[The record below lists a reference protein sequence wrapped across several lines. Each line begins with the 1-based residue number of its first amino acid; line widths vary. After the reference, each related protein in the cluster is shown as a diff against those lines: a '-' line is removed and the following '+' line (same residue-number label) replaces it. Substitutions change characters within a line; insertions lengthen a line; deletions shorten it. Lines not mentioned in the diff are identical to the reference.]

1 MIAIFL
7 IWFWIERQFTVK
19 SVNVILRVT
28 YFIFKTLYISTL
40 SFCFLYYGRYL
51 SLVTNYYGWFIFDFL
66 TQVTRSSFSYFECN
80 CANSAFVDE
89 SAISSFKINRIIK
102 SCVLWY
108 FISIGISNRFLLLQY
123 KNYIML
129 LGNLNHFYSFHFLHM
144 HEYLLIKR
152 QKNWYN

>member
-51 SLVTNYYGWFIFDFL
+51 SLVTVLVTNYYGWFIFDFL

-89 SAISSFKINRIIK
+89 SANSSFTINRIIK
-102 SCVLWY
+102 SCVSCDVL
-108 FISIGISNRFLLLQY
+108 
-123 KNYIML
+123 
-129 LGNLNHFYSFHFLHM
+129 
-144 HEYLLIKR
+144 YLLVFQFYWCLLRNPHLSLYSTVIPIVWMWR
-152 QKNWYN
+152 RRLTN